1 MRRSRSFS
9 LLTAA
14 ALGLVAPVN
23 AQEYSLS
30 VRYNSNGQTQEVF
43 YPLGRNPSVEE
54 FLNGKKQLGTN
65 LPANR
70 TTNCDQPGG
79 PRCQPLWGDPIG
91 YPGIR

>member
-1 MRRSRSFS
+1 MVQSMRS
-9 LLTAA
+9 LSVSALLLLSTA
-14 ALGLVAPVN
+14 ALGLTAPVK

-79 PRCQPLWGDPIG
+79 PRCQPLW
-91 YPGIR
+91 